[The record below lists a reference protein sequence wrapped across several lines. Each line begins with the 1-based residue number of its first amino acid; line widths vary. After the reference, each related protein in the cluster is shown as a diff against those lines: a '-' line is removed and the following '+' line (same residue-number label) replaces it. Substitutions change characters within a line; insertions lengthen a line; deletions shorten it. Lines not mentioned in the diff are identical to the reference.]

1 MPVESG
7 QVRKLMY
14 KGLPIFIT
22 VNSKEGNEWIVTW
35 TNEAQITAY
44 LDKGSSGF
52 KNTDELRTEMFTDD
66 FPIMMTDAQ
75 VEKFSIT
82 TEDPRAKVM
91 PPEGSITTTAAA
103 AGRRRKTK
111 KGKKVKKTK
120 ASRRR

>member
-22 VNSKEGNEWIVTW
+22 VNEKEDNEWIVTW

-75 VEKFSIT
+75 VEKFSIEFFNNV
-82 TEDPRAKVM
+82 EDYKSFKSSVRDLM
-91 PPEGSITTTAAA
+91 IST
-103 AGRRRKTK
+103 RSF
-111 KGKKVKKTK
+111 
-120 ASRRR
+120 AS